1 MRVLLLSDVNSAHTK
16 RWATSLSQ
24 QGIDLAVFSI
34 STPDENWTEA
44 HGISLHTP
52 MRFQTGIF
60 SSRLIAKSL
69 FLKLV
74 PHLKKVIRQ
83 FNPDIVHA
91 HYATSYGMLGALAGF
106 HPFVISVWGSDVLQF
121 PKHSLVGKLILHYN
135 FKRADAICSTSL
147 SMIPEIQ
154 RYTRK
159 NILVVPFGIDLQLFH
174 PFQAANPFTPG
185 TFIIGT
191 IKALEPEYGIDLLI
205 RTFHA
210 VKQTHPEKH
219 LKLLI
224 VGGGR
229 LESELKNLAI
239 SIGISEDVVFQ
250 GKVPH
255 HEVPMYYNML
265 DLFVALSRTESF
277 GVSVLEAAACEKP
290 VVVSDVGGLPEV
302 VENGVTGLVVPDN
315 DLEAAVQAVESLMK
329 NNDKA
334 REMGQQGRI
343 RVEAQYN
350 WTDSVKRMTNVYQ
363 QLLR

>member
-44 HGISLHTP
+44 LGISLYTP
-52 MRFQTGIF
+52 GRFQPGIF
-60 SSRLIAKSL
+60 SSGLMVKSL
-69 FLKLV
+69 FLRLV
-74 PHLKKVIRQ
+74 PYLKKAIRQ
-83 FNPDIVHA
+83 FNPDVVHA
-91 HYATSYGMLGALAGF
+91 HYATSYGLLGALVGF
-106 HPFVISVWGSDVLQF
+106 HPYVISVWGSDVLQF
-121 PKHSLVGKLILHYN
+121 PKHSVIGKSILRFN
-135 FKRADAICSTSL
+135 FKRADAICSTSPI
-147 SMIPEIQ
+147 MIPEIQ

-159 NILVVPFGIDLQLFH
+159 NVVVVPFGIDLQLFR
-174 PFQAANPFTPG
+174 PFQTATPFAPETY
-185 TFIIGT
+185 IIGT

-205 RTFHA
+205 LTFDA
-210 VKQTHPEKH
+210 VKRTHPEKQ

-229 LESELKNLAI
+229 LENELKQLVN

-250 GKVPH
+250 GRVPH
-255 HEVPMYYNML
+255 HEVPRYYNML
-265 DLFVALSRTESF
+265 DLFIALSRTESF

-315 DLEAAVQAVESLMK
+315 DLMAAVLAVEEIMT
-329 NNDKA
+329 NTDRA
-334 REMGQQGRI
+334 REMGRRGRI
-343 RVEAQYN
+343 HVEAEYN
-350 WTDSVKRMTNVYQ
+350 WTESLNQMTNVYQ
-363 QLLR
+363 QLLK